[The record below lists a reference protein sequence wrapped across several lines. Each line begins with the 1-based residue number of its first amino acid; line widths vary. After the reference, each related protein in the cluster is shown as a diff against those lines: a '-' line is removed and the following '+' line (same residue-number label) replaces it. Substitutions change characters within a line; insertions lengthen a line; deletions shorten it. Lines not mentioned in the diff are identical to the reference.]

1 MQAKCGIANVSSV
14 VTQNFP
20 IVEGNE
26 LYKIFGLTDT
36 GSESIFINI
45 EYHQYYAEN
54 HPELVSKFAYTKD
67 MYGVSMSNISGVD
80 VGKEN
85 KQGRG
90 GWGVDFSTVIT
101 YKPPLMVNI
110 QPMTASFDLGEG
122 IARNAIFSSLFLQ
135 TIKY

>member
-1 MQAKCGIANVSSV
+1 MIG
-14 VTQNFP
+14 
-20 IVEGNE
+20 
-26 LYKIFGLTDT
+26 
-36 GSESIFINI
+36 
-45 EYHQYYAEN
+45 
-54 HPELVSKFAYTKD
+54 
-67 MYGVSMSNISGVD
+67 
-80 VGKEN
+80 
-85 KQGRG
+85 G